1 MIDNNDC
8 INNMEVNF
16 IKNIQKIPRNDVKW
30 FTKLMSMTSA
40 PFHTNLYVI
49 IILILYF
56 FKKISSL
63 QISIICLSQLII
75 FCIKNIFKR
84 KRPFESNN
92 IKLLEP
98 MIFDQYSFPSG
109 HTLNAFLLSY
119 ILKKNNIIDLNII
132 PYCVGLSRI
141 FLGVHYPT
149 DVIGGFLLSKIII
162 MFLLKST

>member
-1 MIDNNDC
+1 
-8 INNMEVNF
+8 
-16 IKNIQKIPRNDVKW
+16 
-30 FTKLMSMTSA
+30 
-40 PFHTNLYVI
+40 
-49 IILILYF
+49 
-56 FKKISSL
+56 
-63 QISIICLSQLII
+63 
-75 FCIKNIFKR
+75 
-84 KRPFESNN
+84 
-92 IKLLEP
+92 